1 MIISCQKLTSREG
14 FVCSRTILLRPTKP
28 LIFLKHKNL
37 MDELKEKIRTIPD
50 FPKPGIQFRDI
61 TTLLADPQAFKT
73 VVDRFVE
80 RYQDEQIDLV
90 VGVES
95 RGFIIG
101 APLALRLEKGFIPVR
116 KAGKLPGPIHGVE
129 YDLEYGTD
137 RVEVH
142 QDAIP
147 SGSRVLMVDDLLA
160 TGGTIEG
167 SSRLIEKAGGV
178 IAGYAFV
185 IELIDL
191 KGRNRLNH
199 PIFSLVTFEGE

>member
-1 MIISCQKLTSREG
+1 
-14 FVCSRTILLRPTKP
+14 
-28 LIFLKHKNL
+28 

-61 TTLLADPQAFKT
+61 TTLLADPQAFKI
-73 VVDRFVE
+73 VVECFVE

>member
-1 MIISCQKLTSREG
+1 MVNLKL
-14 FVCSRTILLRPTKP
+14 
-28 LIFLKHKNL
+28 
-37 MDELKEKIRTIPD
+37 KIRTIPD

-61 TTLLADPQAFKT
+61 TTLLSDPQAFNT
-73 VVDRFVE
+73 VVERFVE

-101 APLALRLEKGFIPVR
+101 APLALRLGKGFIPIR
-116 KAGKLPGPIHGVE
+116 KAGKLPGPTHAVE
-129 YDLEYGTD
+129 YNLEYGTD

-160 TGGTIEG
+160 TGGTIDG
-167 SSRLIEKAGGV
+167 SSRLIEQAGGG

>member
-1 MIISCQKLTSREG
+1 MVDLKL
-14 FVCSRTILLRPTKP
+14 
-28 LIFLKHKNL
+28 
-37 MDELKEKIRTIPD
+37 KIRTIPD

-61 TTLLADPQAFKT
+61 TTLLADPQAFND
-73 VVDRFVE
+73 VVERFVK

-90 VGVES
+90 VGIES

-101 APLALRLEKGFIPVR
+101 APLALRLGKGFIPVR
-116 KAGKLPGPIHGVE
+116 KEGKLPGPTHGVE

-147 SGSRVLMVDDLLA
+147 PGSRVLMVDDF
-160 TGGTIEG
+160 
-167 SSRLIEKAGGV
+167 SRLIEQEGGIIV
-178 IAGYAFV
+178 GYAFV
-185 IELIDL
+185 IELVDL
-191 KGRNRLNH
+191 KGRKKLDH